1 MLKIHMLRAPL
12 IIFIILVFVISAFSA
27 VYQISK
33 LNLNLREAR
42 VLNTQLNGQ
51 LTQILQEK
59 EKLKEQLSQAK
70 EELINLRLSLEEKE
84 KAINQMSDAQVLR
97 EALISAQERIK
108 QLNENLSQIKNEK
121 ATLEGANLNMSNR
134 LKNTTQELIR
144 AIEELRLSQNQL
156 KDMER
161 SQVLPLKEK
170 IEELNK
176 LGEKKDEELNKLEEE
191 LAELEESKA
200 ALVKREERIKYLES
214 ELAKRDDYQSSAIYA
229 SATGQV
235 KRLSEIL
242 VNKELELDRER
253 AESSDLKD
261 KLNSMQARISEL
273 EDSLDR
279 SQLEQSDIKKLEAEK
294 LSLEYRLREMQV
306 EYAEKA
312 DLIDT
317 LQSSLE
323 SINQE
328 LRSQEERNKLITV
341 RLAQADI
348 SKAQAEEKFTQ
359 QLERLQEVSLL
370 YDELKNQIGQISEV
384 LTEKELEL
392 SRRQEEVSFLRE
404 EIDILNSRSAK
415 MDRELAEAKE
425 RQRRTMDDLVAAI
438 SLNKDL
444 QERLAGGA
452 PASPEPRLSGYGDI
466 DEKREAEEFRRKI
479 EVFLEPEE

>member
-1 MLKIHMLRAPL
+1 MLRVPL
-12 IIFIILVFVISAFSA
+12 IILIILVFVISAFSA
-27 VYQISK
+27 VHQISR

-42 VLNTQLNGQ
+42 VLNGQLNGQ

-70 EELINLRLSLEEKE
+70 EELLNLRLSLEEKE
-84 KAINQMSDAQVLR
+84 KEINQMSDARVLR
-97 EALISAQERIK
+97 EALIGAQERIK
-108 QLNENLSQIKNEK
+108 QLNESLSQIKNEK

-144 AIEELRLSQNQL
+144 VIEELKLSQNQL
-156 KDMER
+156 KDMEK

-176 LGEKKDEELNKLEEE
+176 LGEKKNEELNKLEQE
-191 LAELEESKA
+191 LVELEETKA
-200 ALVKREERIKYLES
+200 ALVKREERIKNLES
-214 ELAKRDDYQSSAIYA
+214 ELAERDDYQSGAIYA

-253 AESSDLKD
+253 AESSDLTE

-273 EDSLDR
+273 EESLDK

-294 LSLEYRLREMQV
+294 LSLEYRLREMH
-306 EYAEKA
+306 
-312 DLIDT
+312 
-317 LQSSLE
+317 
-323 SINQE
+323 
-328 LRSQEERNKLITV
+328 
-341 RLAQADI
+341 
-348 SKAQAEEKFTQ
+348 
-359 QLERLQEVSLL
+359 
-370 YDELKNQIGQISEV
+370 QIGQISEV

-444 QERLAGGA
+444 QEKLAGGT
-452 PASPEPRLSGYGDI
+452 PVSPEPRLSGYDDI
-466 DEKREAEEFRRKI
+466 EEKREAEEFRRKI

>member
-1 MLKIHMLRAPL
+1 MLRVPL
-12 IIFIILVFVISAFSA
+12 IILIILVFVISAFSA
-27 VYQISK
+27 VHQISR

-42 VLNTQLNGQ
+42 VLNGQLNGQ

-70 EELINLRLSLEEKE
+70 EELLNLRLSLEEKE
-84 KAINQMSDAQVLR
+84 KEINQMSDARVLR
-97 EALISAQERIK
+97 EALIGAQERIK
-108 QLNENLSQIKNEK
+108 QLNESLSQIKNEK

-144 AIEELRLSQNQL
+144 VIEELKLSQNQL
-156 KDMER
+156 KDMEK

-176 LGEKKDEELNKLEEE
+176 LGEKKNEELNKLEQE
-191 LAELEESKA
+191 LVELEETKA
-200 ALVKREERIKYLES
+200 ALVKREERIKNLES
-214 ELAKRDDYQSSAIYA
+214 ELAERDDYQSGAIYA

-253 AESSDLKD
+253 AESSDLTE

-273 EDSLDR
+273 EESLDK

-317 LQSSLE
+317 LQGSLE

-328 LRSQEERNKLITV
+328 LRSREERNKLITA

-348 SKAQAEEKFTQ
+348 SKAQAEEKFTRQ
-359 QLERLQEVSLL
+359 AERLQEVSLL

-444 QERLAGGA
+444 QEKLAGGT
-452 PASPEPRLSGYGDI
+452 PVSPEPRLSGYDDI
-466 DEKREAEEFRRKI
+466 EEKREAEEFRRKI